1 MKSRLLLAAA
11 VITGLF
17 ARPPLSID
25 RPLHAQ
31 SRPDEISLT
40 GLVSAVDEGPLEGV
54 LVGARKTG
62 STITTT
68 VVTDQAGRYRFPR
81 ARLEPGQYAIRIKAT
96 GYDLD
101 APVTPTVAA
110 AKTTTADLKLR
121 KTRDVAAQLSNA
133 EWLASFPGTDEQKSS
148 IRGCTHCHTLE
159 RIARTKYT
167 ADQMMG
173 VIERMSTYPQLSF
186 PLKIQKL
193 VAPRIGGG
201 TISAEQQRAAWRR
214 QAEYLASINLSAA
227 PQWSYPFKMLPRPTG
242 AATQVIYTEYD
253 LPQRT
258 RQPHDVIVDST
269 GAAWYASFGEQI
281 LGKLDPRTGQVV
293 EWEIPTLKDTA
304 PTGVLGVRFDRD
316 ENLWLGMQFQGGVT
330 KFDRKTETFESWSL
344 PPALNGP
351 HVQINQV
358 SPDRAYV
365 DNRIWLQDAGTY
377 TVLRLDPSA
386 GKFEVFEPY
395 AIPRPNVYDVIPDSK
410 NNGYFLV
417 LGAEDVGRIDAKS
430 GDITIFKT
438 PTPRSGPRR
447 GMMDAQDRLWFGENN
462 GDRIGMFDTKTQRFQ
477 EWPVPTPGAYPYDVT
492 ADRNGNVWS
501 GGEYND
507 RILRLDPSTG
517 RFIEY
522 ALPRATNVRRV
533 FVDNRTTPVS
543 FWVGNN
549 HGASIVRLEPLDAQ
563 PASTVA
569 AAARLGLE
577 GTADTAKTAEI
588 NLEKSH
594 SANSAVSAV
603 PSDTST
609 GKVIFEGARLIPG
622 DGRPPIDNAAF
633 IVSGDRITQVGT
645 KGSLDTA
652 GARRVD
658 LTGKT
663 VMPALVDAH
672 VHLGYRRGTTFTAAN
687 YTREN
692 LTAILD
698 RLSYYG
704 VAAVLEAGTGR
715 GDLPFQVRDE
725 HRAGTRYLTAGRGFA
740 MPNAGPGGPM
750 RDAAY
755 GVITETDAREKVRE
769 LAAHKPDL
777 IKIWVDD
784 RNGTVEKLKPNLY
797 RAIIDE
803 AHTHRIRVMA
813 HIAALDDAKDLLRA
827 GVDGFGHC
835 VRDRD
840 VDAELIAMLKERPN
854 VFFLVTMWGERN
866 AIYSGLPE
874 WLDEPI
880 VRDTLSAEEIQQLRD
895 GFLPAAAPATLQR
908 ASEDADRLLRNVA
921 ALYKA
926 GVRIGLGTDTGGVTG
941 GGAFGLASHVEIELM
956 VRAGLTPAQ
965 AIVAAT
971 RTSAEILGL
980 DSLGSIAPGKS
991 ADFLVL
997 DANPL
1002 EAIGNTRRISTVYM
1016 QGVEVSPGRLRKAPT
1031 AVNH

>member
-1 MKSRLLLAAA
+1 MKSRLLLVAA
-11 VITGLF
+11 VISGLL
-17 ARPPLSID
+17 AGSPVSVE
-25 RPLHAQ
+25 RPLLAQ
-31 SRPDEISLT
+31 PRADEAALT
-40 GLVSAVDEGPLEGV
+40 GLVTSMDEGPLEGV
-54 LVGARKTG
+54 LVSAKKTG

-81 ARLEPGQYAIRIKAT
+81 ARLEPGQYAMRIKAT

-101 APVTPTVAA
+101 APVTPSVLA
-110 AKTTTADLKLR
+110 AKTTSADLKLR
-121 KTRDVAAQLSNA
+121 KARDVAAQLSNA

-167 ADQMMG
+167 ADQMVT

-201 TISAEQQRAAWRR
+201 TISPEQQRAAWQR
-214 QAEYLASINLSAA
+214 QAEYLATINLSTAS
-227 PQWSYPFKMLPRPTG
+227 QWSYPFKILPRPTG

-269 GAAWYASFGEQI
+269 GMAWYASFGEQI
-281 LGKLDPRTGQVV
+281 LGKLDPRTGEVI
-293 EWEIPTLKDTA
+293 EWQIPTLKESA
-304 PTGVLGVRFDRD
+304 PTGVLGVRFDRN
-316 ENLWLGMQFQGGVT
+316 ENLWLGMQFQGGIA

-377 TVLRLDPSA
+377 TVLRLDPSS

-395 AIPRPNVYDVIPDSK
+395 AIPRPNVYDIIPDSK

-417 LGAEDVGRIDAKS
+417 LGAEDIGRIDAKS

-462 GDRIGMFDTKTQRFQ
+462 GDRIGMFDTRTQRFQ

-492 ADRNGNVWS
+492 ADRNGIVWS

-517 RFIEY
+517 RFTEY

-549 HGASIVRLEPLDAQ
+549 HGASIVRLEPLDVQAA
-563 PASTVA
+563 PSVA
-569 AAARLGLE
+569 ARAARPGPD
-577 GTADTAKTAEI
+577 GTAETAKTADI
-588 NLEKSH
+588 TLESPR

-603 PSDTST
+603 SSESST
-609 GKVIFEGARLIPG
+609 TIYEGARLIAG
-622 DGRPPIDNAAF
+622 DGRPPIDNSAF
-633 IVSGDRITQVGT
+633 IVSGERITQVGT
-645 KGSLDTA
+645 KGALDAA
-652 GARRVD
+652 GARHVD

-663 VMPALVDAH
+663 VMPALIDAH
-672 VHLGYRRGTTFTAAN
+672 VHLGYRQGTTFTAAN

-692 LTAILD
+692 LTAIFD
-698 RLSYYG
+698 RLAYYG

-725 HRAGTRYLTAGRGFA
+725 RRAGTRYLTAGRGFA

-755 GVITETDAREKVRE
+755 GVTTEADARDKVRE

-803 AHTHRIRVMA
+803 AHAHRIRVMA

-866 AIYSGLPE
+866 AIYGGPPE
-874 WLDEPI
+874 WLDEAI
-880 VRDTLSAEEIQQLRD
+880 VRETLSAAEIQQLRD

-908 ASEDADRLLRNVA
+908 ATEDAERLLTNVA
-921 ALYKA
+921 TLYKA

-941 GGAFGLASHVEIELM
+941 GGAFGLASHVEMELM
-956 VRAGLTPAQ
+956 VKAGLTPAQ

-971 RTSAEILGL
+971 RTSAGILGL
-980 DSLGSIAPGKS
+980 DSLGTIAPGKS

-1002 EAIGNTRRISTVYM
+1002 EAIAHTRRISTVYM
-1016 QGVEVSPGRLRKAPT
+1016 QGTEVSVRRSRKAPT
-1031 AVNH
+1031 AVNQ